1 MSQPRY
7 SLIAETLSRRI
18 AQGTYPHGE
27 LLPTEKELMDEFGV
41 SRHTI
46 RAAMRELEH
55 AGLISRRRGH
65 GTIALNNGASATFS
79 QPLASLEDLVYLA
92 AVSPRTMKS
101 QSEVV
106 VDVDLALVL
115 GVNPGTRWTRF
126 SSTRSASNGQPMV
139 WTDVYVAKPYAD
151 VHRFVCENPDRLISD
166 LVEEH
171 FGCRIESVEQDI
183 STICLPTSVAGSLHV
198 ESGSPGMHIVRR
210 YRDSQ
215 ERIVIAS
222 ESFHPAGRYTFSTV
236 LKRQPAGHDSRTVVG
251 EQPC

>member
-18 AQGTYPHGE
+18 AKGTYPHGE
-27 LLPTEKELMDEFGV
+27 LLPTEKELMDEFDV
-41 SRHTI
+41 SRHTV

-65 GTIALNNGASATFS
+65 GTIALNGGESASFS

-92 AVSPRTMKS
+92 AVSPRTLKS
-101 QSEVV
+101 QREMV
-106 VDVDLALVL
+106 VDVDLASAL
-115 GVNPGTRWTRF
+115 GVDPGTRWTRF
-126 SSTRSASNGQPMV
+126 SSTRSAANGQPMV
-139 WTDVYVAKPYAD
+139 WTDVYVAKSYAD
-151 VHRFVCENPDRLISD
+151 VRQFVREHPNRLISD

-183 STICLPTSVAGSLHV
+183 STISLPSSVAGSLHV
-198 ESGSPGMHIVRR
+198 ENGSPGMHIVRR

-222 ESFHPAGRYTFSTV
+222 ESFHPAGRYTFSTI
-236 LKRQPAGHDSRTVVG
+236 LKRQPAGRDA
-251 EQPC
+251 